1 MKQLLLSPFGRG
13 HTVTSLFL
21 YVTRSTLTAFGIL
34 CRWAGV
40 RGTIPQPIVV
50 MSVIAVIVSSRR
62 GQRMMLLALTLL
74 AMRLLGEFIHGSI
87 HGNEF
92 WEDEYDSESQNWK
105 DKYAL

>member
-1 MKQLLLSPFGRG
+1 
-13 HTVTSLFL
+13 
-21 YVTRSTLTAFGIL
+21 
-34 CRWAGV
+34 
-40 RGTIPQPIVV
+40 
-50 MSVIAVIVSSRR
+50 
-62 GQRMMLLALTLL
+62 MMLLALTLL